1 MQIGLFIAEQYHTFA
16 DPTLPKL
23 NFSKL
28 LRPTIMSFAPLNQQL
43 DIIKRGVA
51 ELLPEEE
58 LVKKIERSIATGK
71 PMRIKLGCDPSRP
84 DLHIGH
90 AVVLNKLREF
100 QELGHEV
107 VFIIGDFTAMIGD
120 PTGKSKTRPPLT
132 LEETRVNGQTYFD
145 QAGKILDITKATVV
159 YNSEWLDKLSFAEVI
174 RMTANY
180 TVSQMLERD
189 DFHKRFNSEQPIS
202 LHEFLYPLAQA
213 MDSVHLKNDIEIGGT
228 DQKFNFL
235 VARELQ
241 RAYNV
246 EPQVILTMPILEGT
260 DGVEKMSKSLGNYIA
275 ITDSP
280 REMFGKTMSIP
291 DTLIVRYFEHG
302 VVASADEIATFS
314 TGLNDGSLHPRNAKV
329 EVAKRIVAR
338 YHGQDSADSAFAE
351 FERMFVKKDVPDV
364 IEEITISIDN
374 PAMIVDVLAIT
385 NLAPSKSEARRLIQG
400 GGVSIDGEKVSDIN
414 ATIDLST
421 QRLLKVGKRKFLKV
435 SV

>member
-1 MQIGLFIAEQYHTFA
+1 MTFA
-16 DPTLPKL
+16 SL
-23 NFSKL
+23 NE
-28 LRPTIMSFAPLNQQL
+28 QL
-43 DIIKRGVA
+43 DIIKRGAA

-58 LVKKIERSIATGK
+58 LAKKIERSIATGK

-90 AVVLNKLREF
+90 AVVLNKLAEF
-100 QELGHEV
+100 QQLGHEV

-132 LEETRVNGQTYFD
+132 LEETRINGQTYFE
-145 QAGKILDITKATVV
+145 QAGKILDVASATVV
-159 YNSEWLDKLSFAEVI
+159 YNSEWLDKLSFADVI

-189 DFHKRFNSEQPIS
+189 DFHKRFNTEQPIS

-241 RAYNV
+241 RAYGI
-246 EPQVILTMPILEGT
+246 EPQIILTMPILEGT

-291 DTLIVRYFEHG
+291 DTLIARYAQHG
-302 VVASADEIATFS
+302 AFATAAEAEAIS
-314 TGLNDGSLHPRNAKV
+314 NGLTDGSLHPRNAKV
-329 EVAKRIVAR
+329 DVAKRIVAR
-338 YHGQDSADSAFAE
+338 YHGIAAADAAFAE
-351 FERMFVKKDVPDV
+351 FERMFVKKDVPDE
-364 IEEITISIDN
+364 IEELTIDIAS
-374 PAMIVDVLAIT
+374 PAPVVDVIALT
-385 NLAPSKSEARRLIQG
+385 HLAPSKSEARRLIQG
-400 GGVSIDGEKVSDIN
+400 GGVSIDGERVTDIH
-414 ATIDLST
+414 ATIDLTT

-435 SV
+435 KV